1 MSQRMNNQFVQFLAP
16 KLRREMGFTKPISF
30 QVFLII
36 RLFGFIPHEF
46 TISTK
51 KQCKAAKITIL
62 KRVIHHHLYEAGY
75 RNLQMH
81 KWWNNSQ
88 PLHRHLF
95 LEAISSY
102 GFYKPWT
109 FELLYSTTI
118 HGFSNNRFHE
128 LCDNQGPTM
137 IVMTLNGKIVVAFVE
152 KSWNT
157 QNVYKLG
164 YEEDKS
170 CKMFHLTSTGEI
182 VTLQCSGFNNYLS
195 SGPDFKFLHV
205 NLDKKEASSSFPV
218 NNRQITGSINCSFVT
233 VDSVVVLKRSISF
246 ESFPK
251 TLLKQIASAV
261 APYKII
267 GMGKHTS
274 TPNPNV
280 LKVPQ

>member
-1 MSQRMNNQFVQFLAP
+1 MNNQFVQVVKFLAQ
-16 KLRREMGFTKPISF
+16 KLRREIGFVKPISL
-30 QVFLII
+30 QLFLII
-36 RLFGFIPHEF
+36 RLFGFIPHNF
-46 TISTK
+46 TISTE
-51 KQCKAAKITIL
+51 KQYNAMKITIL
-62 KRVIHHHLYEAGY
+62 NRVIHHHLYEAGY
-75 RNLQMH
+75 RNLKMH
-81 KWWNNSQ
+81 KWWNNSLL
-88 PLHRHLF
+88 LHRHFF

-157 QNVYKLG
+157 QNVWKFG
-164 YEEDKS
+164 YQEDKS
-170 CKMFHLTSTGEI
+170 CNMFHLTSTGEI

-218 NNRQITGSINCSFVT
+218 NNRQITCSINSSFVT
-233 VDSVVVLKRSISF
+233 VDSVIVLKLSISF
-246 ESFPK
+246 KSFPK
-251 TLLKQIASAV
+251 TLLTKIASAV
-261 APYKII
+261 APYLSI
-267 GMGKHTS
+267 GR
-274 TPNPNV
+274 
-280 LKVPQ
+280 

>member
-1 MSQRMNNQFVQFLAP
+1 MNN
-16 KLRREMGFTKPISF
+16 
-30 QVFLII
+30 
-36 RLFGFIPHEF
+36 H
-46 TISTK
+46 
-51 KQCKAAKITIL
+51 L
-62 KRVIHHHLYEAGY
+62 KAGY
-75 RNLQMH
+75 NNLKMD
-81 KWWNNSQ
+81 KWWDNSH
-88 PLHRHLF
+88 PLHRQFF
-95 LEAISSY
+95 LKAISSY
-102 GFYKPWT
+102 GLTESWT

-218 NNRQITGSINCSFVT
+218 NNKEITGSIKCSSVT

-251 TLLKQIASAV
+251 TLLTKIASAV
-261 APYKII
+261 APYLSI
-267 GMGKHTS
+267 GR
-274 TPNPNV
+274 
-280 LKVPQ
+280 